1 MFQSMGRRILRAEK
15 IACPKALR
23 QEKTWHIQEAEKR
36 PRGLEHTERGRK
48 INCAGEISSGQ

>member
-1 MFQSMGRRILRAEK
+1 MGRRILRAEK